1 MHARMHACPG
11 VEGGSL
17 LKSGVSFA
25 LVPTGYTCSYLAC
38 KIGHTRVGC
47 PPCRTLAGSGVSQ
60 LKPIGYSWSC
70 LACGMR
76 FLVLVRQPHRVFI
89 PVMHGGAGGDGLDNI
104 IGWILGTRIGR
115 LVFFG
120 SHTKDLSSSARMDF
134 GAPESF
140 AKGGSAQFLR
150 LVDA

>member
-1 MHARMHACPG
+1 
-11 VEGGSL
+11 
-17 LKSGVSFA
+17 
-25 LVPTGYTCSYLAC
+25 
-38 KIGHTRVGC
+38 
-47 PPCRTLAGSGVSQ
+47 
-60 LKPIGYSWSC
+60 
-70 LACGMR
+70 
-76 FLVLVRQPHRVFI
+76 
-89 PVMHGGAGGDGLDNI
+89 MHGGAGGDGLDNI